1 MDVDYRRQGKDW
13 GYRGNDRDEALCRF
27 GSEQSPIDLTLEQI
41 DVSDKMEI
49 NGYGYVDFTVTKQQ
63 I

>member
-1 MDVDYRRQGKDW
+1 MDYRRQGKDW
-13 GYRGNDRDEALCRF
+13 GYKGDGKDEALCRF
-27 GSEQSPIDLTLEQI
+27 GKEQSPIDLTFEQI